1 MSHVLVLGGGPDRER
16 EVSINSSRAIAS
28 GLERAGHRVHY
39 QLIDRIGASE
49 LARLPGEVIFP
60 ALHGAF
66 GEGGPLQELLAAD
79 GRPFVGCFADAAR
92 LAMDKIASKLAA
104 AALGIPTAPACVVN
118 RGDPELPIGLGLVM
132 KPVHDGSSVGLHLC
146 RDRAAYERARA
157 AVDADIDAN
166 PGRAYMAER
175 LIEGRE
181 LTQSLIAGESG
192 GLEAM
197 DVIEI
202 TPAEGAY
209 DYDAKYLRNDTTYKV
224 GPDLPGGVT
233 ERVREW
239 SLALASHMGV
249 RHVARVDF
257 LLERSTGKV
266 WLLEINTMPG
276 FTDHSLVPKAAAA
289 RGIEMSSLCDRLVRA
304 AARDHG
310 RKL

>member
-28 GLERAGHRVHY
+28 ALERAGHRVHS
-39 QLIDRIGASE
+39 QLIDRIGAEE
-49 LARLPGEVIFP
+49 LAGLPGEVVFP

-66 GEGGPLQELLAAD
+66 GEGGPLQELMATD
-79 GRPFVGCFADAAR
+79 GRPFVGCRADAAR
-92 LAMDKIASKLAA
+92 LAMDKVASKLFAA
-104 AALGIPTAPACVVN
+104 TLGIPTAEACVVN
-118 RGDPELPIGLGLVM
+118 RADSELPLGLPLVM

-181 LTQSLIAGESG
+181 LTQSLIPAESG

-209 DYDAKYLRNDTTYKV
+209 DYDAKYLRNDTTYNV
-224 GPDLPGGVT
+224 GPNLPGGVADL
-233 ERVREW
+233 VREW
-239 SLALASHMGV
+239 SLALAAHIGV

-257 LLERSTGKV
+257 LLERSTGMA

-289 RGIEMSSLCDRLVRA
+289 RGIEMSALCDRLVRA
-304 AARDHG
+304 AIKDHG
-310 RKL
+310 RML

>member
-49 LARLPGEVIFP
+49 LSRLPGEVIFP

-66 GEGGPLQELLAAD
+66 GEGGPLQELMAAD
-79 GRPFVGCFADAAR
+79 GRPFVGCHADAAR

-104 AALGIPTAPACVVN
+104 AMLGIPTAPACVVN
-118 RGDPELPIGLGLVM
+118 RGDPELPIGLPLVM

-146 RDRAAYERARA
+146 RDREAYTCARA
-157 AVDADIDAN
+157 AVDADIDAH
-166 PGRAYMAER
+166 PGRVYMAER

-181 LTQSLIAGESG
+181 LTQSLIAAESG
-192 GLEAM
+192 GLTAL

-202 TPAEGAY
+202 TPAAGAY
-209 DYDAKYLRNDTTYKV
+209 DYDAKYVRNDTTYKV
-224 GPDLPGGVT
+224 GPVLPGGVT
-233 ERVREW
+233 EQIREW
-239 SLALASHMGV
+239 SLALAAHMGV
-249 RHVARVDF
+249 RHVARVDY
-257 LLERSTGKV
+257 LLERLSGRV
-266 WLLEINTMPG
+266 WMLEINTMPG
-276 FTDHSLVPKAAAA
+276 FTDHSLVPKAAAS
-289 RGIEMSSLCDRLVRA
+289 RGIEMSVLCDRLVQA
-304 AARDHG
+304 AIRDHG